1 MKKHKNN
8 LIKIIIA
15 ILALFIISTKPSFAL
30 LNVDDDQSKV
40 ESQLGSELK
49 LGTGDD
55 SEESENASE
64 TNTNENKNESEDKKS
79 VKEIID
85 DNEKEKIIK
94 DVKKLITIDSILF
107 NEEPLIDVNF
117 FEDSEAVQEI
127 KEKNPKAFII
137 QLRDGVK
144 MWYYIIR
151 NIAIMVM
158 VVILMYVA
166 IRMLFN
172 MYTSSAEDKARY
184 KEMMIAWVKAL
195 STLTVMHIIIYA
207 VIAFNTDIISMIK
220 DVAHIDDPRLQNLNV
235 ILLER
240 ALDIRL
246 SVSFPATILYVLV
259 TYLTVQYFFLYL
271 KRFVMVV
278 ILIVSGPFIILKT
291 AYESTGKSV
300 SKAYSKWFYDLIMN
314 VLEQSVH
321 ALFFALF
328 VRNLFDGAMN
338 NLVGFLVFWFV
349 LKSMLKITKIIFK
362 LFKFNSKAGA
372 MGSEPLE
379 HGLNGIATVKL
390 GLETVA
396 AYTWM
401 TTRPAIALGK
411 AVGKATLAT
420 GIAGSKLISNKLAI
434 NKDLNDPNT
443 ELIRDKLDKVV
454 LGNKFVS
461 KYIFGDETGEE
472 TEKLLEIR
480 KDARRENESSKYS
493 KELENS
499 KQKLA

>member
-15 ILALFIISTKPSFAL
+15 ILALFIISTKPSFAS

-49 LGTGDD
+49 LGTGED

-85 DNEKEKIIK
+85 NNEKEKIIK
-94 DVKKLITIDSILF
+94 DAKKLITIDSILF

-184 KEMMIAWVKAL
+184 KEMMIA
-195 STLTVMHIIIYA
+195 
-207 VIAFNTDIISMIK
+207 
-220 DVAHIDDPRLQNLNV
+220 
-235 ILLER
+235 
-240 ALDIRL
+240 
-246 SVSFPATILYVLV
+246 
-259 TYLTVQYFFLYL
+259 
-271 KRFVMVV
+271 
-278 ILIVSGPFIILKT
+278 
-291 AYESTGKSV
+291 
-300 SKAYSKWFYDLIMN
+300 
-314 VLEQSVH
+314 
-321 ALFFALF
+321 
-328 VRNLFDGAMN
+328 
-338 NLVGFLVFWFV
+338 
-349 LKSMLKITKIIFK
+349 
-362 LFKFNSKAGA
+362 
-372 MGSEPLE
+372 
-379 HGLNGIATVKL
+379 
-390 GLETVA
+390 
-396 AYTWM
+396 
-401 TTRPAIALGK
+401 
-411 AVGKATLAT
+411 
-420 GIAGSKLISNKLAI
+420 
-434 NKDLNDPNT
+434 
-443 ELIRDKLDKVV
+443 
-454 LGNKFVS
+454 
-461 KYIFGDETGEE
+461 
-472 TEKLLEIR
+472 
-480 KDARRENESSKYS
+480 
-493 KELENS
+493 
-499 KQKLA
+499 